1 MKKCM
6 AITCCA
12 AAMILCSL
20 APAGAKTLQQTT
32 ISSSQ
37 FFLDGVGYTLFGPG
51 NLVDAGD
58 YVLIELPGATMTG
71 QSDPSR
77 NQFVTFSLSIPK
89 GHPGQLL
96 SGER

>member
-1 MKKCM
+1 MRKYI

-12 AAMILCSL
+12 AAMMLGSL
-20 APAGAKTLQQTT
+20 GLAGAKTLQQTT
-32 ISSSQ
+32 ISSTQ
-37 FFLDGVGYTLFGPG
+37 FFLDGVGFTLSGPG

-58 YVLIELPGATMTG
+58 YVLIELPGATMAG
-71 QSDPSR
+71 QTDPAR

-96 SGER
+96 SGAR